1 MLNGPEM
8 DATTLPR
15 SVGRAR
21 LRLRSSAEIGM
32 LAAMA
37 MIVMK
42 YDIKV
47 RLLEGET
54 MESARKRVLDAGRST
69 LILHANKTELVFVR
83 R

>member
-1 MLNGPEM
+1 
-8 DATTLPR
+8 
-15 SVGRAR
+15 
-21 LRLRSSAEIGM
+21 
-32 LAAMA
+32 MA

-54 MESARKRVLDAGRST
+54 MESARKRVLDAGRAA
-69 LILHANKTELVFVR
+69 LLLHARKTELVFVR